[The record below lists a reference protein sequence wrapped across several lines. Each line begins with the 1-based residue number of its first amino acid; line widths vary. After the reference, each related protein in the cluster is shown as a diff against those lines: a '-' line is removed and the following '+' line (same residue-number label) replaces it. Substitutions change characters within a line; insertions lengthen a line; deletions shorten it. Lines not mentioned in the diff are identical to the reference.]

1 MNVTDVL
8 ALVVFLVTYLGIEV
22 LFWKY
27 NSGGEYN
34 A

>member
-22 LFWKY
+22 LFWKWRRL
-27 NSGGEYN
+27 
-34 A
+34 